1 MRYTVQPM
9 LGARG
14 VPYNVVI
21 DTASDRGIEGYGC
34 STWARHRTD
43 ELNRT
48 AKRTDPSGSI
58 GKHHK

>member
-43 ELNRT
+43 ELNRQQKREET
-48 AKRTDPSGSI
+48 A
-58 GKHHK
+58 